1 MKHAIEKSSNHEA
14 DKMVAAKLSIW
25 DYIVF
30 GVMLASSSVIGIYYG
45 IKSRHKSTKEYL
57 TAGGN
62 MHWFPISLSIFASF
76 FSAVGLMGVPAE
88 VFTYGIQFYAHIIG
102 FVLTMIISA
111 TIFAPVFYRNRITSA
126 NEVNISLILSP
137 NDEHSREINCCS

>member
-1 MKHAIEKSSNHEA
+1 
-14 DKMVAAKLSIW
+14 MVAAKLSVW